1 MSLRIGIRGL
11 FPHCRVPPVRIGLLR
26 SVSTRAMALDSPEVA
41 PVHSHTHT
49 SPSHSHSHDHDHD
62 HSHGGL
68 LSHTHSHGAGHNEL
82 LKTDVA
88 SFASNPAVRITWIG
102 LLVNIGLAVSK
113 GIGGIYFHSQ
123 ALTADAIHSVS
134 DMISDF
140 LTLATVNVA
149 NKVGTAT
156 KYPLGYGKIETVGSV
171 LISGI
176 LLFAGVSVGW
186 SSLLQ
191 VFEYTL
197 PAYMFDWVS
206 TIQIGHSHSHS
217 LSEPAPGHDGHSH
230 SHGDVAAPVVREVP
244 NINAAWLAG
253 GSIIVKEL
261 LYRKTM
267 AVAAVTNSKVLVAN
281 AWHHRVD
288 SLTAAVALVTVTGGV
303 VFNIAWLDSIGGL
316 AVSYLIVKAGWGSF
330 KTAWNE
336 LVDRGEKPGM
346 PTYDKVDAIVKSELA
361 SNRDLA
367 QFYQKR
373 LSVLTS
379 GANTN
384 VYLWISTKEA
394 GHKEFTISQLNLI
407 ENKLKFLIRRDD
419 PFIKKVFIRFCDES
433 IVDYDSDSNTT
444 QGFEELVEKD
454 KKE

>member
-1 MSLRIGIRGL
+1 
-11 FPHCRVPPVRIGLLR
+11 
-26 SVSTRAMALDSPEVA
+26 MALDSPEVA
-41 PVHSHTHT
+41 PVHSHSHP

-88 SFASNPAVRITWIG
+88 LFALNPAVRITWIG

-123 ALTADAIHSVS
+123 ALTADAIHLVL

-156 KYPLGYGKIETVGSV
+156 KYPLGYGKIETVGLV
-171 LISGI
+171 LILGI
-176 LLFAGVSVGW
+176 LLFAGVLVGW
-186 SSLLQ
+186 LSLLQ

-197 PAYMFDWVS
+197 PAYMFDWVL

-217 LSEPAPGHDGHSH
+217 LLEPAPGHDGHSH
-230 SHGDVAAPVVREVP
+230 SHGDVAAPVAREVP

-288 SLTAAVALVTVTGGV
+288 LLTAAVALVTVTGGV
-303 VFNIAWLDSIGGL
+303 VFNIAWLDLIGGL
-316 AVSYLIVKAGWGSF
+316 AVLYLIVKAGWGSF

-336 LVDRGEKPGM
+336 LVDGGEKPGM
-346 PTYDKVDAIVKSELA
+346 PTYDKVDAIVKLELA
-361 SNRDLA
+361 LNRDLA

-373 LSVLTS
+373 LSVLTL

-384 VYLWISTKEA
+384 VYLWILTKEA

-419 PFIKKVFIRFCDES
+419 PFIKKVFIRFCDEL